1 MHTFLC
7 SLLSS
12 TAASAGFEAAQNLFQ
27 GEGFQL
33 MRLSQSASTQKQQTN
48 KQFMMVCSTTL
59 RGLQIK
65 RPAISCETSFGTI
78 VNWIWEV
85 KHKSVQKVSPF
96 IYLLA
101 EINAKVG
108 QLLIKR
114 RKKQSLHLSAAAC
127 DSIEDVR
134 NKAELLKPLERAEKN
149 HFSNPKLHLV
159 Y

>member
-1 MHTFLC
+1 MHTFHC

-12 TAASAGFEAAQNLFQ
+12 TAASAGFGAAQNLFQ

-33 MRLSQSASTQKQQTN
+33 MRLSQPRALRNNKQTS
-48 KQFMMVCSTTL
+48 KQFMMVYSTTS

-127 DSIEDVR
+127 DYRGREKQSS
-134 NKAELLKPLERAEKN
+134 ASQASRARREKS
-149 HFSNPKLHLV
+149 FF
-159 Y
+159 